1 MIVTTDEWGMVR
13 VFLDEPLPADFG
25 ERLLL
30 EMMQIARPYGRGALE
45 AEATIRK
52 DLGEIVASGM
62 KKSRVDFNGM
72 PHDHCAIH
80 FDYVAGHRLK
90 VSFYPRG
97 LLDECGRPVPLDRG
111 LPVVISRDFDIM
123 YGGGALEGVIRVAL
137 M

>member
-1 MIVTTDEWGMVR
+1 MIVTTDEWKMVR

-30 EMMQIARPYGRGALE
+30 EMMQIAKPYGRGALE

-62 KKSRVDFNGM
+62 KKSRVDLNGL
-72 PHDHCAIH
+72 PHDHGAIH

-111 LPVVISRDFDIM
+111 FPVVISRDFDMM
-123 YGGGALEGVIRVAL
+123 YGDGALENVIRVAL